1 MKEMYFCLPV
11 HNEEKNLE
19 KCIISIENAIKSNSN
34 YLIKTFICLNDCN
47 DNSKEVAFY
56 CKQRYSTLNIKI
68 LKSKKG
74 KLNAQE
80 KVLSHIPLNK
90 IVFFIDSDT
99 EIDKNSIK
107 IILKEFEKHRKLLA
121 IGAFP
126 IAKKYHGLNLWK
138 RLLDNVLNVRSRH
151 PMSEV
156 SKLNVEEY
164 HILVKIEPQKINTSK
179 EHELKSKIFFH
190 GRMFALRSK
199 KYWNKPPKNKKVA
212 GDDSYLPDYII
223 YNYGKNRI
231 RIRYDAIVYF
241 SPFVSLKK
249 HYKTYK
255 RIYFDLKNLKENFPK
270 FKDIREHSELTLDKE
285 YIKNQ
290 NFLTRFHFSCFGLIR
305 KFEKLLFK
313 LSLERDPHKIWKKS

>member
-1 MKEMYFCLPV
+1 MKEIYFCLPV

-19 KCIISIENAIKSNSN
+19 KCIISIENAIKPNLN
-34 YLIKTFICLNDCN
+34 YRIKTFICLNGCKDK
-47 DNSKEVAFY
+47 SKEVAFY
-56 CKQRYSTLNIKI
+56 CKQKYFSLNIKI
-68 LKSKKG
+68 LRSKKG
-74 KLNAQE
+74 KINAQE
-80 KVLSHIPLNK
+80 KVLSYIPLDK

-99 EIDKNSIK
+99 EINNKSINM
-107 IILKEFEKHRKLLA
+107 ILKEFEKHKELLA
-121 IGAFP
+121 VGAFP
-126 IAKKYHGLNLWK
+126 IAKKYSGFNLWK
-138 RLLDNVLNVRSRH
+138 KYLDNVLNIRSRH
-151 PMSEV
+151 PMSEI
-156 SKLNVEEY
+156 SRLNVEEY
-164 HILVKIEPQKINTSK
+164 HTLAKADPQKINTSK

-199 KYWNKPPKNKKVA
+199 KYWNKPSKNKKVA

-290 NFLTRFHFSCFGLIR
+290 NFLTRFYFLCFGLIR

-313 LSLERDPHKIWKKS
+313 LSLERDPRKIWKKS

>member
-1 MKEMYFCLPV
+1 MKEIYLCLPV

-19 KCIISIENAIKSNSN
+19 RCIISIKNAIKLNFN
-34 YLIKTFICLNDCN
+34 YYVKTFICLNGCD
-47 DNSKEVAFY
+47 DNSEEISFY
-56 CKQRYSTLNIKI
+56 CKQKYPTLNIKI

-80 KVLSHIPLNK
+80 KVLSYIPLNK
-90 IVFFIDSDT
+90 IVFFIDADT
-99 EIDKNSIK
+99 EIEKNSIK
-107 IILKEFEKHRKLLA
+107 ILLKEFEKHRKLLA
-121 IGAFP
+121 VGAFP
-126 IAKKYHGLNLWK
+126 IAKKYPGFNLWK
-138 RLLDNVLNVRSRH
+138 RLLDNILNVRSRN
-151 PMSEV
+151 PMSEI

-164 HILVKIEPQKINTSK
+164 HILAKIETQKVNSSK

-199 KYWNKPPKNKKVA
+199 KYWNKPSKNKRVV

-241 SPFVSLKK
+241 NPFVSLKK
-249 HYKTYK
+249 HYKAYK
-255 RIYFDLKNLKENFPK
+255 RIYFDLKNIKENFPK
-270 FKDIREHSELTLDKE
+270 FKDIREHSELTLDKK

-290 NFLTRFHFSCFGLIR
+290 NFLTRFYFSCFGLIR